1 MKIAIG
7 TNNELKAKAIE
18 AALRKVYPEAEV
30 VKVDVPS
37 GVKDNPV
44 GREEGMVGALNRA
57 KRARDKAG
65 ADMGVG
71 PEGITETTAYGSF
84 VYGWVAIVDTSGRVG
99 FGASAQVMLPAAVEE
114 RVLGAHMTMDQ
125 AMSEISKKTKDEI
138 RFKHGTNG
146 VLTNGMY
153 DREKEFRDATI
164 CALARFVSDYYKE

>member
-7 TNNELKAKAIE
+7 TNNDLKVKAISS
-18 AALRKVYPEAEV
+18 ALRKVYPDAEI

-44 GREEGMVGALNRA
+44 GREEGMLGALNRA
-57 KRARDKAG
+57 RNARDKAK

-84 VYGWVAIVDTSGRVG
+84 VYGWVAIVDSEGKVG
-99 FGASAQVMLPAAVEE
+99 FGASAQVMLPAAVED
-114 RVLGAHMTMDQ
+114 RVLGKHMTMDQ
-125 AMSEISKKTKDEI
+125 AMSEVSKKSKDDI

-153 DREKEFRDATI
+153 GREREFQDATT